1 MGRLR
6 KIKND
11 LELVKN
17 SKYYFKNLPKNK
29 NLNFLDIGMGKGDFI
44 INMALN
50 NPCINFYGLDKFP
63 TVIYKAINKL
73 NRFDK
78 ILPNINFLAIDI
90 KEIFNYFPN
99 KFFSKIFLN
108 FSDPWPKKRHAIRR
122 LTFNKYLDIYKRL
135 LVNNGTI
142 EFKTD
147 NEQLYNFTL
156 ETIKQRNDIKLNICT
171 KDLYKSN
178 KPNNIL
184 TEYERKFIKLG
195 IPIKFISFKFN

>member
-6 KIKND
+6 KINND

-29 NLNFLDIGMGKGDFI
+29 NQNFLDIGMGKGDFI
-44 INMALN
+44 INMAIN
-50 NPCINFYGLDKFP
+50 YPNINFYGLDKFP

-73 NRFDK
+73 NKIDK
-78 ILPNINFLAIDI
+78 IIPNINFLAIDI
-90 KEIFNYFPN
+90 RDIFNYLPN
-99 KFFSKIFLN
+99 NFFNKIFLN

-122 LTFNKYLDIYKRL
+122 LTFSKYLDIYKKL
-135 LVNNGTI
+135 LTNNGI
-142 EFKTD
+142 VEFKTD

-156 ETIKQRNDIKLNICT
+156 KTIKQRNDIKLNIYT
-171 KDLYKSN
+171 NDLYKSK

-184 TEYERKFIKLG
+184 TEYEKKFVKIG
-195 IPIKFISFKFN
+195 IPIKYISFKFY